1 MSLRS
6 SLNRRD
12 LPDSARTTNKGQRP
26 PNLLKAT
33 MRGQREADLTLLEP
47 LGAPMV
53 KASL

>member
-26 PNLLKAT
+26 PNLRKAT
-33 MRGQREADLTLLEP
+33 MRGHEGDFTFGERLGIPP
-47 LGAPMV
+47 LN
-53 KASL
+53 ASL